1 MIGSTSSSSN
11 VYRFIDDNNNPY
23 MNIVMDAMKINQGHA
38 DQCLIVDEE
47 RNANTTMFFDLL
59 KDSEEPL

>member
-1 MIGSTSSSSN
+1 MIGSTSNSSN
-11 VYRFIDDNNNPY
+11 VYGFIDDNNNPY

-47 RNANTTMFFDLL
+47 RNANTTMFF
-59 KDSEEPL
+59 